1 MSRIF
6 VLGSMNTDFS
16 ISCDKMPIRGETV
29 VGRDFFISSGGKGA
43 NQAVAAAKLG
53 GSVVM
58 LGAVGN
64 DIFAEKIIKSISD
77 YGVDARYIQRKNVS
91 SGVAIITIENNDN
104 RIIVD
109 GGANNL
115 VGENDFRQILI
126 DNAEKGDILVT
137 QLEIPTETVS
147 SAIKIAKNIGM
158 ITVLNPAPAKKLS
171 EDIYKYCDYLI
182 PNETEAAILS
192 DISVIDTNYQKIC
205 DYFIK
210 LGVKNVIITL
220 GKDGCVFCNKA
231 ETKRLAAIP
240 VKVSD
245 TTAAGDTFIGA
256 YAVAL
261 TEGKDDAAALNLSL
275 RAAALT
281 VTKHGAQQSIPTKS
295 ELDNFEG

>member
-16 ISCDKMPIRGETV
+16 ICCDKMPMRGETV

-43 NQAVAAAKLG
+43 NQAVAATKLG
-53 GSVVM
+53 GSAVM

-77 YGVDARYIQRKNVS
+77 YGVDARYIQKKNVS
-91 SGVAIITIENNDN
+91 TGVAIITIENNDN
-104 RIIVD
+104 RIIID

-115 VGENDFRQILI
+115 VVENDFRQILI

-137 QLEIPTETVS
+137 QLEIPIETVS
-147 SAIKIAKNIGM
+147 ATLETAKSIGM
-158 ITVLNPAPAKKLS
+158 ITILNPAPAKKLS
-171 EDIYKYCDYLI
+171 ENIYKYCDYLI

-192 DISVIDTNYQKIC
+192 GISVIDTNYQKIRN
-205 DYFIK
+205 YFIK

-220 GKDGCVFCNKA
+220 GKDGCVFCNK
-231 ETKRLAAIP
+231 EEIRHLAAIP
-240 VKVSD
+240 VKVAD
-245 TTAAGDTFIGA
+245 TIAAGDTFIGA
-256 YAVAL
+256 YATAL
-261 TEGKDDAAALNLSL
+261 TEGKDDAAALNFSL
-275 RAAALT
+275 RASALT

-295 ELDNFEG
+295 ELDNFKG